1 MNPRIMY
8 IERKAGSLAGNAWIG
23 LVTFSKSGKSIFY
36 KDFEFRSL
44 KGKGYKSNYIEIN
57 SEEEY
62 WISGPRKDGADRLY
76 SERVPIHI
84 DEDIREDYWIDIRG
98 IPENRTRNTA

>member
-8 IERKAGSLAGNAWIG
+8 IERKAGSLTGDARIG
-23 LVTFSKSGKSIFY
+23 RVTFSKSGKSIFY
-36 KDFEFRSL
+36 KDLEFRSL
-44 KGKGYKSNYIEIN
+44 RGKGYKSNFIEIN

-76 SERVPIHI
+76 VERVPIHI

-98 IPENRTRNTA
+98 LPENRNRNTA